1 VPGAAI
7 FDLDGVVRVWDPAII
22 GAAER
27 RVGLPAGALAAAAF
41 EPALLHPAITGT
53 ITDDA
58 WRAEITANLQAR
70 FGYAAGTAVALW
82 SEPVGAVDA
91 AVLAIVRAV
100 RRTRP
105 VALLTNATSRLRS
118 DLAALG
124 LTSEFDHVF
133 NSSELGIAKPDPRV
147 FAVVCERLDVE
158 RSTCWFVDDSRRNV
172 HAAADAGLRAHHFV
186 DAAGLARWI
195 SSACPKG

>member
-1 VPGAAI
+1 MPGAAI

-22 GAAER
+22 DTAER
-27 RVGLPAGALAAAAF
+27 QVGLPAGALAEAAF
-41 EPALLHPAITGT
+41 EPALLSRAITGA
-53 ITDDA
+53 ITDGA
-58 WRAEITANLQAR
+58 WRAEIAASLQAG
-70 FGYAAGTAVALW
+70 FGPAVGTAVALW

-124 LTSEFDHVF
+124 LRSEFDHVF
-133 NSSELGIAKPDPRV
+133 NSSELGLAKPDPRV
-147 FAVVCERLDVE
+147 FALVCERLDVE
-158 RSTCWFVDDSRRNV
+158 MSACWFVDDSRRNV
-172 HAAADAGLRAHHFV
+172 QAAADAGLRAHHFV
-186 DAAGLARWI
+186 DAAKLARWV
-195 SSACPKG
+195 SSACPAG